1 MFQCKV
7 YQHSSF
13 RQVPNCWPGS
23 GMQSELGTDYSRP
36 LDIGHSTRLPTR
48 AGVHTSTAIS
58 TPRVAFES
66 SGVPFNREG
75 NREADT
81 EGSSIPSRPGA
92 RPVHQ
97 SDICGSQKGR
107 KVSTS
112 CEPKGSEQAHEAPP
126 LQNGRCPS
134 AERSPPERGLDG
146 IHRSKGCISIGVSG
160 TALQTS
166 PAVHVG
172 RTAFSVS
179 VPSIR
184 AFHCP
189 SSVHQGDETSGV
201 FTATTWN
208 PGHNIYR
215 RYISDGSETGRP
227 AGHDQ
232 GDYHPVAPTG
242 VQHKLG
248 QICTNTIS
256 RDSISGLCG
265 ELRGHDY
272 VTAGGEGQEHSDGM
286 SGDPKARESHGQR
299 TIQGAW
305 KDDSSITGSPPS
317 SPVLSQSPASK
328 ELGICQSP
336 VLRGSDSSRHTRT
349 GGAAVVVQIHEEL
362 ERESDPGTKATD
374 DNRVRCLPARLGGSV
389 WQRYYRGPV
398 VTRGTIHAHKLSG
411 APGGFLGGENI
422 CQRQG
427 EPEHS
432 TPDGQYDS
440 NLICESNGGD
450 PLIQPLCNSR
460 KSVAMVFTKKDNVV
474 SRAPSGDPKYMGG
487 CRVSYSPLISRM
499 EAAGEHLS
507 SCLGLAGAM
516 SGRSICNLPKPS
528 TSTVCELEARPSC
541 SGDRCFRDEM
551 GGLSGVCLSSLFPSG
566 QVPTQGDTRGV
577 HNCTNSTC
585 VASPSMVPD
594 PAEVPGGVP
603 SVATQTSSV
612 ANGPLQQVT
621 PSLTEGTATACCVES
636 IRQRHSAE
644 GISSRASKLILAG
657 WSKATNS
664 AYQSSWQ
671 RWNRWCAGRGID
683 PFSCHVREFLDF
695 LADLYEEGLEHRTV
709 NSIRSAVSMTHCHVE
724 GVPIGQHPLVIR
736 LLKGVY
742 NSRPPRPRYSATW
755 DVDSVIQYL
764 ASLEE
769 DNVLSLRTLS
779 QKIALLMSLVEASR
793 TSELQA
799 LDLRFRVF
807 KPEGVIFRLPSLTKK
822 RITGAPPKEL
832 FFASFPSNPKICP
845 VSCLRSYEKRTVQ
858 FRQMDQSVAQPLFI
872 SYIKPHKPVT
882 SQRIAH
888 WIKDLLGQAGVDTSV
903 FKAHSVRGAAATA
916 ALNKGVTLADIL
928 QAADWSSDTTF
939 RRFYY
944 RPTSSTSF
952 GRGILDMRK

>member
-166 PAVHVG
+166 PVVHVG

-189 SSVHQGDETSGV
+189 SSVHQGDETNGV

-227 AGHDQ
+227 AGHDP

-328 ELGICQSP
+328 ELGLCQSP

-349 GGAAVVVQIHEEL
+349 GGAAMVVQIHEEL

-374 DNRVRCLPARLGGSV
+374 DIESDASQLGWGARCGSV
-389 WQRYYRGPV
+389 TTGGLWSPEEQSMHINCLELLAASLAVKTFAKDREN
-398 VTRGTIHAHKLSG
+398 LS
-411 APGGFLGGENI
+411 
-422 CQRQG
+422 
-427 EPEHS
+427 
-432 TPDGQYDS
+432 
-440 NLICESNGGD
+440 
-450 PLIQPLCNSR
+450 IQLR
-460 KSVAMVFTKKDNVV
+460 IDNTTAISYVN
-474 SRAPSGDPKYMGG
+474 RMGG
-487 CRVSYSPLISRM
+487 THSYNLSAI
-499 EAAGEHLS
+499 AGSLWQWCLQRRIMLSAEHLPGTLNIWADAESRTLPS
-507 SCLGLAGAM
+507 SAEWKLQE
-516 SGRSICNLPKPS
+516 SIC
-528 TSTVCELEARPSC
+528 
-541 SGDRCFRDEM
+541 
-551 GGLSGVCLSSLFPSG
+551 
-566 QVPTQGDTRGV
+566 
-577 HNCTNSTC
+577 H
-585 VASPSMVPD
+585 
-594 PAEVPGGVP
+594 
-603 SVATQTSSV
+603 
-612 ANGPLQQVT
+612 
-621 PSLTEGTATACCVES
+621 
-636 IRQRHSAE
+636 
-644 GISSRASKLILAG
+644 
-657 WSKATNS
+657 
-664 AYQSSWQ
+664 
-671 RWNRWCAGRGID
+671 
-683 PFSCHVREFLDF
+683 HVL
-695 LADLYEEGLEHRTV
+695 
-709 NSIRSAVSMTHCHVE
+709 
-724 GVPIGQHPLVIR
+724 
-736 LLKGVY
+736 
-742 NSRPPRPRYSATW
+742 
-755 DVDSVIQYL
+755 
-764 ASLEE
+764 
-769 DNVLSLRTLS
+769 
-779 QKIALLMSLVEASR
+779 
-793 TSELQA
+793 
-799 LDLRFRVF
+799 
-807 KPEGVIFRLPSLTKK
+807 
-822 RITGAPPKEL
+822 
-832 FFASFPSNPKICP
+832 
-845 VSCLRSYEKRTVQ
+845 
-858 FRQMDQSVAQPLFI
+858 
-872 SYIKPHKPVT
+872 
-882 SQRIAH
+882 
-888 WIKDLLGQAGVDTSV
+888 DLLGPCQVDL
-903 FKAHSVRGAAATA
+903 FATR
-916 ALNKGVTLADIL
+916 LNHQLPQYVSWRPDPHAVVTDAFEMRWADF
-928 QAADWSSDTTF
+928 QGYAF
-939 RRFYY
+939 
-944 RPTSSTSF
+944 P
-952 GRGILDMRK
+952 